1 MKRIDIMKYTVA
13 VREVHNCCVLE
24 TPIKVTEFMKA
35 HKLTNYFFDAMKH
48 LGIIKPVIS
57 EFREGIIFSFKRM
70 AENETFA
77 SIAMRVCDLM
87 GDWSKNPSLKPSNR
101 RIKEPAPIYFI
112 AGDIHARPSNHQQLS
127 KEEVDAL
134 INKTDKL
141 VEEPVKKPVLI
152 PLVNPKKK
160 SKAAVMITFEYS
172 GDMNRLMEQITELL
186 DGKTGAKFVI
196 EAQAD

>member
-1 MKRIDIMKYTVA
+1 MKRIDIMKYVQA
-13 VREVHNCCVLE
+13 IKVISVLCGNE
-24 TPIKVTEFMKA
+24 TPIKVTEFMKE

-57 EFREGIIFSFKRM
+57 EHREGIIFSFKRM
-70 AENETFA
+70 ADNETFA

-101 RIKEPAPIYFI
+101 RIKEPVPMFVI

-134 INKTDKL
+134 INQTDKL

-152 PLVNPKKK
+152 PLANPKKK

-172 GDMNRLMEQITELL
+172 GDMNKLMEQITELL

>member
-1 MKRIDIMKYTVA
+1 MKRIDINKYAQAIRVMYLLCGT
-13 VREVHNCCVLE
+13 E
-24 TPIKVTEFMKA
+24 TPIKVTEFMKE

-57 EFREGIIFSFKRM
+57 EHREGIIFSFKRM

-77 SIAMRVCDLM
+77 NIAMRVCDLM

-101 RIKEPAPIYFI
+101 RIKEPAPI

-134 INKTDKL
+134 INQTDKL

-160 SKAAVMITFEYS
+160 GKAAVMITFEYS
-172 GDMNRLMEQITELL
+172 GDMNKLMEQITELL

-196 EAQAD
+196 DAQAD